1 MTILSHPSVGAFLTH
16 CGWNSVVEAVSHGLP
31 LLTWPRLGDKVRATA
46 EDGSRDTNVKNMI
59 GHVMELV
66 CKSEEK
72 KMDDAN

>member
-1 MTILSHPSVGAFLTH
+1 MERAVAEVMDEGLAGAARRARAK
-16 CGWNSVVEAVSHGLP
+16 E
-31 LLTWPRLGDKVRATA
+31 LGDKVRATA